1 MSTDLKHKAQQMYI
15 TVLQKNNYSKN
26 KLSHKYS
33 FKESIDAFCMASN
46 VIHFSLKQSHMY
58 PTTISQIKRKL
69 KNVLKSGCK
78 LAMKAITDHGDINP
92 HVE

>member
-1 MSTDLKHKAQQMYI
+1 
-15 TVLQKNNYSKN
+15 
-26 KLSHKYS
+26 
-33 FKESIDAFCMASN
+33 MASN

-92 HVE
+92 RVE